1 MSSSQNKRTLG
12 EGGGGEAR
20 KRTRA
25 NKGEGESKL
34 ENLERMYFLSGP
46 IRCGH

>member
-12 EGGGGEAR
+12 EGGGSEAR

-25 NKGEGESKL
+25 NKGGEGVKTRES
-34 ENLERMYFLSGP
+34 
-46 IRCGH
+46 

>member
-12 EGGGGEAR
+12 GGGAR

-25 NKGEGESKL
+25 NKEGDGCKNSGIL
-34 ENLERMYFLSGP
+34 SERTF
-46 IRCGH
+46 